1 MNTQIGILL
10 LAILFGAG
18 SVTPLWSQEISSLTR
33 DSVQFRL
40 SSNSSSQSNHFGALE
55 QHSRRFGSVATG
67 PSAQVAYG
75 TSAFRNVPAARRGS
89 TLRTVAFGTVGLVA
103 GGLVG
108 GAIGYLVTN
117 GGCAD
122 CDDAGYGL
130 VIGAP
135 VGAGVGL
142 LTGLALGIFTGR

>member
-1 MNTQIGILL
+1 MKRQMGSVL
-10 LAILFGAG
+10 LAILFVAG
-18 SVTPLWSQEISSLTR
+18 SVTPLQSQETGFLAR
-33 DSVQFRL
+33 DSVQLRPL
-40 SSNSSSQSNHFGALE
+40 SNSSWQ
-55 QHSRRFGSVATG
+55 SRRFVEFERHSRTFGLAATVPPTRVPYAATG
-67 PSAQVAYG
+67 SWY
-75 TSAFRNVPAARRGS
+75 VPASRRGS
-89 TLRTVAFGTVGLVA
+89 TLRTVAFGAVGLVA